1 MPSKTA
7 QLFDMIGVDK
17 SRRTFQDAQLGFDDS
32 YGVPEVPPGYGPWD
46 SLFPP
51 LPVET

>member
-1 MPSKTA
+1 MPKKTA
-7 QLFDMIGVDK
+7 QLFDMMGVDE
-17 SRRTFQDAQLGFDDS
+17 SRRTFKDAFLGIDDS
-32 YGVPEVPPGYGPWD
+32 YGNPKVAPGYGPWD